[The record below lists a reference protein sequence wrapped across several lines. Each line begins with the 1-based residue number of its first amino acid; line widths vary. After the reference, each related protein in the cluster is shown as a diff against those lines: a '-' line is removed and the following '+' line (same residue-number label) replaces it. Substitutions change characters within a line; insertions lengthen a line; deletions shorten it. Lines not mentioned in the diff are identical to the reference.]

1 MYRRQGTDYEFAC
14 MRNGGKRSLKY
25 QIYGCLWHCLIESSI
40 FFKVSWTKFYI
51 KGINKC
57 HKNREKIVKTL
68 LILGDLINIQS
79 CIYLNSFDL

>member
-1 MYRRQGTDYEFAC
+1 MNLLVCVMGEKITKIS
-14 MRNGGKRSLKY
+14 NLWLSLALLNRKLY
-25 QIYGCLWHCLIESSI
+25 
-40 FFKVSWTKFYI
+40 FFLKASWTKFYI

-57 HKNREKIVKTL
+57 HKNRKKIVKTL